1 MARLHDI
8 LYNIKILSPCSF
20 FVDFITLYPHLDFKV
35 DVDHNCRH
43 LHIQSS
49 MRPEVTGQTC
59 TSGTKNIFSALSTP
73 STFQV
78 PQLWHWKLKHWNVPL
93 AKSHRGHRRALC
105 AEGGRHHLGGL
116 LDLLIIGHQGLCM
129 ACHLDDHLAG
139 QPLDHLSDHQAGW
152 PFKKRKVQNLGFRC
166 WKLIQQLVT
175 SQENIFFCSCV
186 SLSTWLLYG
195 SDNEWSKCTREAN
208 GHNDEIKDI
217 QCGCVCF

>member
-1 MARLHDI
+1 MLTIIADTCIYNRVWDPKLPSRLARQVP
-8 LYNIKILSPCSF
+8 KS
-20 FVDFITLYPHLDFKV
+20 
-35 DVDHNCRH
+35 
-43 LHIQSS
+43 
-49 MRPEVTGQTC
+49 
-59 TSGTKNIFSALSTP
+59 FSALSTP

-78 PQLWHWKLKHWNVPL
+78 PQLWHRKLKHWNVPL

-116 LDLLIIGHQGLCM
+116 FDRLTIGHQGLCM

-139 QPLDHLSDHQAGW
+139 QPLDHLSDQQAGW
-152 PFKKRKVQNLGFRC
+152 PFKKRKVQSLGFRC
-166 WKLIQQLVT
+166 WKLLQQLMT

-186 SLSTWLLYG
+186 SLSTWLLYE

-217 QCGCVCF
+217 QYGCVCF

>member
-1 MARLHDI
+1 MFF
-8 LYNIKILSPCSF
+8 F

-49 MRPEVTGQTC
+49 MRPEVTVQTC
-59 TSGTKNIFSALSTP
+59 TSGTKIFFSALSTP

-78 PQLWHWKLKHWNVPL
+78 PQLWHRKLKHWNVPL

-116 LDLLIIGHQGLCM
+116 LYLLTIGHQGLCM

-139 QPLDHLSDHQAGW
+139 QPLDHLSDQQAGW

-175 SQENIFFCSCV
+175 SQENIFSAVASHSLLEFCMKGTTSEV
-186 SLSTWLLYG
+186 NVLEKRMDTT
-195 SDNEWSKCTREAN
+195 TR
-208 GHNDEIKDI
+208 
-217 QCGCVCF
+217 

>member
-1 MARLHDI
+1 MLTIIADTCIYNRVWDAKLPARLARQVP
-8 LYNIKILSPCSF
+8 KSF
-20 FVDFITLYPHLDFKV
+20 L
-35 DVDHNCRH
+35 
-43 LHIQSS
+43 
-49 MRPEVTGQTC
+49 
-59 TSGTKNIFSALSTP
+59 ALSTP

-116 LDLLIIGHQGLCM
+116 LDLLTIGHQSLCM
-129 ACHLDDHLAG
+129 ACQLDDHLAG
-139 QPLDHLSDHQAGW
+139 QPLDHLSDHQA
-152 PFKKRKVQNLGFRC
+152 FQDKKSSKFGIPLLKTHSAAGDIPG
-166 WKLIQQLVT
+166 KH
-175 SQENIFFCSCV
+175 FFCSCV